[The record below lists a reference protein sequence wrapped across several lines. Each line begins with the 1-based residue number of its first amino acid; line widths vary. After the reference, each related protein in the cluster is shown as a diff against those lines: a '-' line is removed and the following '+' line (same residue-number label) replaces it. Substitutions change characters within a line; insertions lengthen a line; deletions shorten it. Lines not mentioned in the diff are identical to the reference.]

1 MNIPL
6 SNLGVG
12 HCIAVCTIALAT
24 HAGPPVSGASSDI
37 RHYSFLYLG
46 GFDSRETTEI
56 LDQPTDG
63 SSFGAGWGWR
73 FHRFLTFEFDASILT
88 SEYDLPQGVGRP
100 DLGDD
105 KLELSTVGALGNL
118 KFGPRLGRVRPY
130 VGVGLGLGIVE
141 VSVSNPDLWFP
152 ESLESEL
159 SLLAQVL
166 AGLDV
171 RVTRR
176 SYLGIE
182 YRQLATSRTIDLGG
196 EEIDGGGQSFVLAY
210 RRGF

>member
-1 MNIPL
+1 MVRL
-6 SNLGVG
+6 GSGVG
-12 HCIAVCTIALAT
+12 AHTGQELW
-24 HAGPPVSGASSDI
+24 S
-37 RHYSFLYLG
+37 LN
-46 GFDSRETTEI
+46 
-56 LDQPTDG
+56 
-63 SSFGAGWGWR
+63 
-73 FHRFLTFEFDASILT
+73 
-88 SEYDLPQGVGRP
+88 
-100 DLGDD
+100 LGDD

-141 VSVSNPDLWFP
+141 VSASNPDLWFP

-159 SLLAQVL
+159 SLLAQVM

-182 YRQLATSRTIDLGG
+182 YRQLATSRTIDARSQRDRPLHRADDFHNRDVLGRAVQDVAASG
-196 EEIDGGGQSFVLAY
+196 TPMRTDNTVTRQHLHELGD
-210 RRGF
+210 RR